1 MVSPKAKEQELSVR
15 LLDTNRSAI
24 GLLKVLLAGCLLLPL
39 ALFVI
44 ASWLNYRTAIADA
57 YRGLERSAAVAREHA
72 AKIVDEQSQVADRAA
87 DLLRGLD
94 ADGVRQSEQAL
105 HDAFA
110 SMVLRLPF
118 VQGVLL
124 VGADGHPLV
133 SAGIYPVPGTVDVSD
148 RDYYQAVVKQNEPLF
163 MSKAQVGSVNQT
175 SFIGLAAPWT
185 APGGKVLGVIDVS
198 VSPASFED
206 FYAALADQ
214 SDKDGSVV
222 TLVREDG
229 RLLVR
234 YPPLPA
240 NAPPSPL
247 PSTIFMQSI
256 ATNPDYGTYVSRSVL
271 DEQTRLFAYRKV
283 QDLPLYVVAGRSR
296 HAVIVGWLETVAG
309 HLVFGVPA
317 TLALVAIS
325 WTALVRTGREESAL
339 AQARHEIQRRERAE
353 EALLRSQRL
362 EAVGQMTGGVA
373 HDFNNLLTII
383 LGSAEMLERR
393 PEDVARVRRVAGQI
407 MLAAKRG
414 GEITQQLLAF
424 SRRQFVNPQTMNL
437 NACLLEFKPL
447 LERAS
452 NESIRVEYDLQPDL
466 FAARLDPGHFE
477 AAILNLV
484 GNARHAMPAG
494 GRIVI
499 STRNILLGDD
509 AGQPDMP
516 PGHYVLVGVSDNGTG
531 MDPATAAK
539 AFEPFFTTKG
549 IGEGTGLGLSQVYG
563 FAKQAG
569 GDARISTSP
578 GEGTT
583 VELLLPRA
591 VSGSDPAELETLSA
605 SRAETG
611 EVVLVVE
618 DEPAVLATTVEILHD
633 LGYST
638 IVADTAQA
646 ALERLQGA
654 ERVDVLFSD
663 ITMPGG
669 MDGLQLSSAARRLCP
684 GLRVLLTS
692 GYAPEQSRLSDVKL
706 LTKPYDRTQ
715 LAKELS
721 AVLHGDASRA
731 DTATADATPA
741 GDA

>member
-1 MVSPKAKEQELSVR
+1 MSVR

-39 ALFVI
+39 TLFAI
-44 ASWLNYRTAIADA
+44 ASWLNYRSAFADA
-57 YRGLERSAAVAREHA
+57 YRGLERGADVAREHA
-72 AKIVDEQSQVADRAA
+72 AKIVAEQSQVADRTA

-94 ADGVRQSEQAL
+94 AAGVRQSEKSL
-105 HDAFA
+105 HDALA
-110 SMVLRLPF
+110 AMAIRLPL
-118 VQGVLL
+118 VQGVLV

-148 RDYYQAVVKQNEPLF
+148 RDYFKAVVQRSDPLF
-163 MSKAQVGSVNQT
+163 LSMAQVGSVNQT
-175 SFIGLAAPWT
+175 AFIGLAMPWT
-185 APGGKVLGVIDVS
+185 GPGGKILGVIDVS
-198 VSPASFED
+198 VSPSSFED
-206 FYAALADQ
+206 FYAALAGQ
-214 SDKDGSVV
+214 GERDGSVV

-229 RLLVR
+229 LLLVR

-240 NAPPSPL
+240 GIVYRAQPS
-247 PSTIFMQSI
+247 SIFMRSI
-256 ATNPDYGTYVSRSVL
+256 AANPETGTYIGPSKI
-271 DEQTRLFAYRKV
+271 DDTQRLFAYRKV
-283 QDLPLYVVAGRSR
+283 QDLPLYVVAGRNR
-296 HAVIVGWLETVAG
+296 GAILAGWLETVAG
-309 HLVFGVPA
+309 HLIFGVPA
-317 TLALVAIS
+317 TLAVVAIS
-325 WTALVRTGREESAL
+325 WTALVRTGREERAL
-339 AQARHEIQRRERAE
+339 AQARHEIERRERAE

-393 PEDVARVRRVAGQI
+393 PEDVARVRRVSGQI

-466 FAARLDPGHFE
+466 YTAQLDPGHFE

-494 GRIVI
+494 GCIVI
-499 STRNILLGDD
+499 STRNIILGEDT
-509 AGQPDMP
+509 GQPDMA
-516 PGHYVLVGVSDNGTG
+516 PGHYVLVGVTDNGTG
-531 MDPATAAK
+531 MDAATAAK

-569 GDARISTSP
+569 GDARISTSL

-591 VSGSDPAELETLSA
+591 VAEPEPTQNDTPLA
-605 SRAETG
+605 SRAKAG

-633 LGYST
+633 LGYGT
-638 IVADTAQA
+638 IVAETAQA
-646 ALERLQGA
+646 ALERLQDAG
-654 ERVDVLFSD
+654 RVDVLFSD

-669 MDGLQLSSAARRLCP
+669 MDGLQLSTAARRLCP

-731 DTATADATPA
+731 SAAVPTPV
-741 GDA
+741 GK

>member
-1 MVSPKAKEQELSVR
+1 MSVR

-24 GLLKVLLAGCLLLPL
+24 GLLKVLLAGCMLLPL
-39 ALFVI
+39 TLFVI
-44 ASWLNYRTAIADA
+44 ASWVNYRTAVADA
-57 YRGLERSAAVAREHA
+57 YRGLERSADVAREHA
-72 AKIVDEQSQVADRAA
+72 AKIVDEQSQVADRTS
-87 DLLRGLD
+87 DLLRGMD
-94 ADGVRQSEQAL
+94 ADGVRRSEQRL
-105 HDAFA
+105 HDALA
-110 SMVLRLPF
+110 SMVLRLVL
-118 VQGVLL
+118 VQGVLV

-133 SAGIYPVPGTVDVSD
+133 SAGVYPVPGTVDVSD
-148 RDYYQAVVKQNEPLF
+148 RDYYQGIVRRKEPLF
-163 MSKAQVGSVNQT
+163 LSMAQVGSVNQT
-175 SFIGLAAPWT
+175 AFIGFAVPWT
-185 APGGKVLGVIDVS
+185 GPGGKLLGVIDVS
-198 VSPASFED
+198 VPPSSFED
-206 FYAALADQ
+206 FYAALAGQDEN
-214 SDKDGSVV
+214 DGSVV

-229 RLLVR
+229 RVLVR
-234 YPPLPA
+234 YPKVSAGNPA
-240 NAPPSPL
+240 GLSSAV
-247 PSTIFMQSI
+247 FMQAI
-256 ATNPDYGTYVSRSVL
+256 AAKPDAGTYLGASVI
-271 DEQTRLFAYRKV
+271 DPTMTRFYAYRKV
-283 QDLPLYVVAGRSR
+283 QDLPLYVVTGRSR
-296 HAVIVGWLETVAG
+296 HAVLVSWLKTVAG
-309 HLVFGVPA
+309 HLVFGIPA

-325 WTALVRTGREESAL
+325 WTALVRTGREERAL
-339 AQARHEIQRRERAE
+339 AQARHEIERRERAE

-393 PEDVARVRRVAGQI
+393 PEDVARVRRVSGQI

-437 NACLLEFKPL
+437 NDCLLEFKPL

-466 FAARLDPGHFE
+466 YAARLDPGHFE

-509 AGQPDMP
+509 AGQPDML
-516 PGHYVLVGVSDNGTG
+516 PGHYVLVGVTDNGTG

-591 VSGSDPAELETLSA
+591 VSGSELTHPVSPTA

-633 LGYST
+633 LGYGT
-638 IVADTAQA
+638 IVADTAKA
-646 ALERLQGA
+646 ALARLQDA

-663 ITMPGG
+663 VTLPGG
-669 MDGLQLSSAARRLCP
+669 MDGLQLATAARRLCP

-692 GYAPEQSRLSDVKL
+692 GYAPEQSKLSDVKL

-721 AVLHGDASRA
+721 AVLHGDGYPGGVGTAALTRA
-731 DTATADATPA
+731 GFAVD
-741 GDA
+741 